1 MSPTNHP
8 RDDQHLASIQA
19 MRAVAALM
27 IVVGHALA
35 FFALELP
42 GWLGGGLIHT
52 FAYAGV
58 DIFFVISGIVVCGAA
73 SRAAQLTV
81 GQSRLSACRTFLL
94 KRVFRIYPVYLF
106 VLALVLIFAAPL
118 KLNLPDLSATK
129 LIATALLVDKNNPYI
144 PQAWSLVFELYFY
157 LALASVLLLPHRYF
171 YRSLALWLLTSIGLA
186 TGLHHYAITVE
197 VLFDPLVLEFGF
209 GCLIAYLISVKAIK
223 ASLFALLAGAAF
235 FTWGAYQT
243 LHQGLLPP
251 LPRTLSFGVGSAF
264 LLYGLIGLELHKKM
278 RPPKV
283 LTYLGNISYSIYIW
297 HELLISL
304 VLMIFTNNPDIYRRI
319 PLLSVALFVVLVV
332 AVSAISYRLIE
343 QTCQRWGNKLFPS
356 SSSSMKTRLNQL

>member
-1 MSPTNHP
+1 MSFNIQT
-8 RDDQHLASIQA
+8 RDDQHLTSIQA

-42 GWLGGGLIHT
+42 SWLGGGLIHT

-58 DIFFVISGIVVCGAA
+58 DIFFVISGIVVCAAA
-73 SRAAQLTV
+73 SRSAQHAT
-81 GQSRLSACRTFLL
+81 GQSRLLACRTFLL

-106 VLALVLIFAAPL
+106 VLALVLCFAAPL
-118 KLNLPDLSATK
+118 KLNSPDPSAGK
-129 LIATALLVDKNNPYI
+129 LFATALLIDKNNPYI

-157 LALASVLLLPHRYF
+157 LVLAIIILLPHRYF
-171 YRSLALWLLTSIGLA
+171 YRSLALWLSATIGLA
-186 TGLHHYAITVE
+186 IVLPHYAISIE
-197 VLFDPLVLEFGF
+197 VLFDPLIIEFGL
-209 GCLIAYLISVKAIK
+209 GCVIAYLIRIQAIK

-264 LLYGLIGLELHKKM
+264 LLYGLIGLELHKRV
-278 RPPKV
+278 RPPKL

-297 HELLISL
+297 HELLISV
-304 VLMIFTNNPDIYRRI
+304 VLAIFANNPDAYHRN
-319 PLLSVALFVVLVV
+319 PLLSLVLFVVLVLL
-332 AVSAISYRLIE
+332 VSAISYRLIE
-343 QTCQRWGNKLFPS
+343 QTCQRWGNKLSHS
-356 SSSSMKTRLNQL
+356 SPTRELAQSA

>member
-1 MSPTNHP
+1 
-8 RDDQHLASIQA
+8 

-27 IVVGHALA
+27 IVIGHALA

-58 DIFFVISGIVVCGAA
+58 DIFFVISGIVVCAAA
-73 SRAAQLTV
+73 SRAAQLAA
-81 GQSRLSACRTFLL
+81 GQSRLLACRTFLI

-106 VLALVLIFAAPL
+106 VLALVLICAAPL
-118 KLNLPDLSATK
+118 KLNFPDTSATK

-157 LALASVLLLPHRYF
+157 LVLASMLLLPQRFF
-171 YRSLALWLLTSIGLA
+171 YRGLTLWLLTTIGLA
-186 TGLHHYAITVE
+186 TGLHYYAITVE
-197 VLFDPLVLEFGF
+197 VLIDPLVLEFGL
-209 GCLIAYLISVKAIK
+209 GCLIAYLIRISAIK
-223 ASLFALLAGAAF
+223 ASLFALLAGAAL

-264 LLYGLIGLELHKKM
+264 LLYGLVGLELHKKI

-304 VLMIFTNNPDIYRRI
+304 VLVIFANNPDIYRQI
-319 PLLSVALFVVLVV
+319 PLLSVALFVALVV
-332 AVSAISYRLIE
+332 AISAISYRLIE

-356 SSSSMKTRLNQL
+356 ISAQ

>member
-1 MSPTNHP
+1 MSFTNQT
-8 RDDQHLASIQA
+8 RDDQHLGSIQA

-27 IVVGHALA
+27 IVIGHALA

-42 GWLGGGLIHT
+42 SWLGGGLIHT

-58 DIFFVISGIVVCGAA
+58 DIFFVISGIVVCAA
-73 SRAAQLTV
+73 ANRAAQLSK
-81 GQSRLSACRTFLL
+81 GQSRLLACRGFLL

-118 KLNLPDLSATK
+118 KLNFPDLSASK
-129 LIATALLVDKNNPYI
+129 LIGTALLIDKNNPYI

-157 LALASVLLLPHRYF
+157 LVLASILLLPHRYF
-171 YRSLALWLLTSIGLA
+171 YRSLALWLSTTIGAAIVLA
-186 TGLHHYAITVE
+186 HYAISVE
-197 VLFDPLVLEFGF
+197 VLFDPLIIEFGL
-209 GCLIAYLISVKAIK
+209 GCLIAYLISINAIK
-223 ASLFALLAGAAF
+223 MPLFMLSVGAAF

-264 LLYGLIGLELHKKM
+264 LLYGLIGLELHKKI
-278 RPPKV
+278 RAPKP

-297 HELLISL
+297 HELLISVVL
-304 VLMIFTNNPDIYRRI
+304 VIFANNTELYRRL
-319 PLLSVALFVVLVV
+319 PVLSVALFVALVV
-332 AVSAISYRLIE
+332 AVSAISFSLIE
-343 QTCQRWGNKLFPS
+343 KTGQRWGNKLFPAS
-356 SSSSMKTRLNQL
+356 QPDHR